1 MPSSSLT
8 PYKTSA
14 GQVTYSLI
22 GSSPTAAKWSVS
34 GYGLGVPR
42 ILEQTLKVGAPGAA
56 ANDHVIVRLSQ
67 SDENSTTGKIA
78 TANVTLDVSI
88 PRDSATITSTE
99 IVELLGIL
107 SSLLNDC
114 ASVED
119 SANAT
124 NRTALAEGRVL

>member
-8 PYKTSA
+8 PYKASA
-14 GQVTYSLI
+14 TQITYGLV
-22 GSSPTAAKWSVS
+22 GSSPTGAKWLVS

-42 ILEQTLKVGAPGAA
+42 TLEQTLKVGAPGASG
-56 ANDHVIVRLSQ
+56 NDHVILRLSQ

-78 TANVTLDVSI
+78 TANLTLDISI
-88 PRDSATITSTE
+88 PRDSATVTPTE

-124 NRTALAEGRVL
+124 NRTALSEGRVL